1 MLIQFLIVILILILL
16 VIPKQIKIRITI
28 MIKLENHCER
38 LIVETLFGVA
48 AAGKAAGA
56 TIF

>member
-1 MLIQFLIVILILILL
+1 MLIQFLIVILILILILL
-16 VIPKQIKIRITI
+16 VIPKQIKIK
-28 MIKLENHCER
+28 MENHCER

-56 TIF
+56 IIF